1 MISQMG
7 SATHSCCWL
16 FLLIRIS
23 LSPTPTPVALPAKG
37 IVYLC
42 TGAADD
48 LSGQEISLND
58 PNFRARIGLGQ
69 T

>member
-23 LSPTPTPVALPAKG
+23 LSPTPMLATSLQGNGSSLVLILMPAL
-37 IVYLC
+37 L
-42 TGAADD
+42 T
-48 LSGQEISLND
+48 L
-58 PNFRARIGLGQ
+58 
-69 T
+69 